1 MISHVFPLWPL
12 ALFKQALPSFILL
25 HFRGKRE
32 DEAAPSAYADIFELS
47 LLMRAGE
54 PPDDIETD
62 FLVLSGLTGV
72 NLKG

>member
-1 MISHVFPLWPL
+1 MISHVFSLWPL
-12 ALFKQALPSFILL
+12 ALFEQALPSSVLL

-32 DEAAPSAYADIFELS
+32 DKAAPSAYADVFELS

-62 FLVLSGLTGV
+62 FLVLSGLSGV
-72 NLKG
+72 NLDG